1 MKPLEEIQ
9 SNRLKHRNIA
19 RRLAYIDQEL
29 QELVRAAFAAGH
41 TGPQIAAAAGL
52 SRERVYQIRDGRR

>member
-1 MKPLEEIQ
+1 MTPLENIQ
-9 SNRLKHRNIA
+9 SNRLKHRNIT